1 MVFYN
6 ILKHAHSGFRWL
18 LLLFLLVVIINAMF
32 KWMKRGVFN
41 KTDQRLNTVVMSL
54 AHLQLIIGVILYFI
68 SPKVIFEISSF
79 NEPFLRFFLVE
90 HLVLMIISIALITIG
105 SVSAKR
111 AKTSVVKFKRTFY
124 FHFLALVLILFAIPW
139 PFQNYGTAWF

>member
-18 LLLFLLVVIINAMF
+18 LLLFLLIIIVNSLV
-32 KWMKRGVFN
+32 KWMKRSVFN
-41 KTDQRLNTVVMSL
+41 KTDQRMNVIVMSL
-54 AHLQLIIGVILYFI
+54 AHLQLIIGLILYFI
-68 SPKVIFEISSF
+68 SPKVIFEVTSF
-79 NEPFLRFFLVE
+79 KEPFYRFFLIE

-111 AKTSVVKFKRTFY
+111 AETSVLKFKRTF
-124 FHFLALVLILFAIPW
+124 FFQLIALVLILFAIPW
-139 PFQNYGTAWF
+139 PFQNYGTTWF